1 MWFTSKKHSLFEWI
15 YSGHSFHSL
24 VGELKEVNNEG
35 IKTRSNGGN
44 DCHLKAV
51 IFLMGLT
58 YAQTHEKQSFEDLLV
73 N

>member
-35 IKTRSNGGN
+35 RKRRRSKGGN
-44 DCHLKAV
+44 DCHLKV
-51 IFLMGLT
+51 VVFLMGLKVGT
-58 YAQTHEKQSFEDLLV
+58 VAITLTLS
-73 N
+73 